1 MSDMTTAMNGKTCLV
16 TGANA
21 GIGKCTVRGLA
32 DLGATVVMLCRDRAR
47 GEAALAEIK
56 RNSRVDNVSL
66 MLCDLASQSSIRV
79 FAKEFKSRYSRL
91 DVLVNNAGV
100 YLRRQTLTED
110 GIEMT
115 FAVNHLAYF
124 LLTDLLLDLLK
135 RSSPARII
143 NVASG
148 AHSFGS
154 IDFEDLQNGR
164 NYGGVNAYADSK
176 LANLL
181 FTFELARRL

>member
-1 MSDMTTAMNGKTCLV
+1 MDMSGKTCLV

-21 GIGKCTVRGLA
+21 GIGKWTAQGLA

-47 GEAALAEIK
+47 GEAALAETR
-56 RNSRVDNVSL
+56 RNSRTESVSL
-66 MLCDLASQSSIRV
+66 MLCDLASQSSIRA
-79 FAKEFKSRYSRL
+79 FANEFKSRYPRL

-100 YLRRQTLTED
+100 YVRRQTLTED
-110 GIEMT
+110 GIEVT

-124 LLTDLLLDLLK
+124 LLTDLLLDVLK
-135 RSSPARII
+135 KSSPSRII

-148 AHSFGS
+148 AHAYGS
-154 IDFEDLQNGR
+154 IDFEDLQNLR